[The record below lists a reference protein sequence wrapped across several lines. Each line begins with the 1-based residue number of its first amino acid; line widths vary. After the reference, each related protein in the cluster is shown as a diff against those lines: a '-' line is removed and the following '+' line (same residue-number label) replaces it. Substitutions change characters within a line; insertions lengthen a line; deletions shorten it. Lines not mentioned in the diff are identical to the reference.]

1 MKASAKKGS
10 SHSKVIE
17 HLSQHLADTYILYIK
32 TQNFHWNVEDPRFYF
47 LHKMLE
53 EQYEQLAEAVDVIAE
68 RLRGLEVRSPG
79 SMKEFLS
86 LTILKEASGKY
97 TGNQMI
103 ENLLHDHTLIINYLH
118 GFITQANDQHDDG
131 TSDLFIDRIREH
143 EKTAWILRSHLK

>member
-1 MKASAKKGS
+1 MKTPAKKS
-10 SHSKVIE
+10 LSNPKVVKHIAQ
-17 HLSQHLADTYILYIK
+17 LLADTYILYIK

-68 RLRGLEVRSPG
+68 RLRGLEERSPG
-79 SMKEFLS
+79 SMKEFLA
-86 LTILKEASGKY
+86 LTTLKEASGKY

-103 ENLLHDHTLIINYLH
+103 ENLLHDHTIIITYLH
-118 GFITQANDQHDDG
+118 QFITEANDSHDDG
-131 TSDLFIDRIREH
+131 TADLCIDRIREH